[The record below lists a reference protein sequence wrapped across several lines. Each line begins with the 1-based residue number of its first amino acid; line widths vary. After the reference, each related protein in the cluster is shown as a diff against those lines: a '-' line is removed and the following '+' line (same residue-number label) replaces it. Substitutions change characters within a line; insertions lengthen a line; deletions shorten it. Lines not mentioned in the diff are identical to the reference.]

1 MSCKL
6 DLPLGPSFR
15 DSHIEADLQGRLDDG
30 RRVWAIGDIHGH
42 LGTFR
47 ALIHRLKL
55 GEEDRVVCLGDMI
68 DRGPDSA
75 GLIDYIRSHPQII
88 CLKGNHELMAITS
101 LQEDGHVELWQ
112 PWLERGGRSTWGSYI
127 VRANGDLYEA
137 KELFASDLMWMDNLP
152 NHIVLDDVRL
162 VHAGYDPRMPL
173 DLQGDKELL
182 WIRKRFYAHE
192 YAVDPNR
199 TVIFG
204 HSTTTKVGPS
214 PGSVAQ
220 SEIRLSDGRPAWIAM
235 DIGAYNHVS
244 PGLAAIDIKTF
255 QVVKQATLRSE
266 RWFDVPDCRE
276 AKIEIT
282 LDSTSFV
289 HRIEKKLY
297 LPFER
302 NENSRWLASF
312 FRKIWMTMI
321 LNPCHVTWFL
331 LRVKS
336 KNQTTEYGMAQEQI
350 LLRDTCVFRDQQ
362 VSEFTG
368 KNQPL
373 MPTKSLRLENRNG
386 FEVNFHFTAIIQF
399 VWTK

>member
-1 MSCKL
+1 MG
-6 DLPLGPSFR
+6 DWRHP
-15 DSHIEADLQGRLDDG
+15 
-30 RRVWAIGDIHGH
+30 WASRYV
-42 LGTFR
+42 R

-220 SEIRLSDGRPAWIAM
+220 SEIRLSDGRPADCNGYRRLQPCLTWTCCHR
-235 DIGAYNHVS
+235 YQNL
-244 PGLAAIDIKTF
+244 P
-255 QVVKQATLRSE
+255 VVKQATLRSE

-276 AKIEIT
+276 AKIGDHG
-282 LDSTSFV
+282 LDILRSS
-289 HRIEKKLY
+289 HRKEAVS
-297 LPFER
+297 PFER

-331 LRVKS
+331 LRVES

-386 FEVNFHFTAIIQF
+386 FEVNFHFTVIIQF